1 MRRVKSHNRSSSYD
15 FHSTS
20 SLGFGRRH
28 NAKSS
33 SSLDLSEHIR
43 KSVGAGSV
51 IQDSQEE
58 PSFLEDGGLSITPVA
73 DGYFPR
79 PQEGQSII
87 DYLHGISQSNRKY
100 ADLDRENAHFNIS
113 EVMISVIEQLK
124 FGQTTHASNSNSS
137 PFAIKRSGSKDNFCG
152 RKPVSGPSSPHSGHI
167 NTRFSH
173 SYTSSSGAFSG
184 PSSPTNCQ
192 ASYCDI
198 NEDESHCLS
207 RSDEAP
213 KSLSTSAS
221 AEGVALALI
230 SKFSDDIL
238 PKANELEWVVEE
250 ADAPQRLLPLPE
262 NYLNERDSA
271 LEEESDD
278 LSETATRGTKDW
290 APPRPQI
297 VFTVHPAPNVKMQV
311 AKQNYRCAGCGL
323 KVDRRYV
330 KRFRYCE
337 YFGKFFCS
345 GCHSNKMS
353 IIPARVLKKWD
364 FNRYM
369 VSNFAAT
376 LLERMWRDPLFN
388 LGDINPGLYRRSR
401 ELDKTTQLRKELIPI
416 AEYIKNCRHSQ
427 ELNFQLGSYFMN
439 LEKDPYTFSLH
450 DLVRTQCG
458 ELPVNLRDFN
468 SEARDH
474 IINCLLCR
482 ARGFLC
488 EPCGSDDI
496 IFPFMQNIKRCEK
509 CGACAHAACFNP
521 EKCPRCARLEIRRQ
535 QRNRRS
541 ESS

>member
-297 VFTVHPAPNVKMQV
+297 VFTVHPAPK
-311 AKQNYRCAGCGL
+311 
-323 KVDRRYV
+323 
-330 KRFRYCE
+330 
-337 YFGKFFCS
+337 
-345 GCHSNKMS
+345 
-353 IIPARVLKKWD
+353 
-364 FNRYM
+364 YM